1 MAAGKYEIFHIV
13 TGDTR
18 AIKSWN
24 KFMRGRVAY
33 LNEKKIDKLS
43 EVITAIMQVKNGMS
57 KKEVISQWDGE
68 AKEAVEEALKTIK
81 VK

>member
-1 MAAGKYEIFHIV
+1 MI
-13 TGDTR
+13 
-18 AIKSWN
+18 IKDEYRIPR
-24 KFMRGRVAY
+24 K
-33 LNEKKIDKLS
+33 NEKKIDKLS